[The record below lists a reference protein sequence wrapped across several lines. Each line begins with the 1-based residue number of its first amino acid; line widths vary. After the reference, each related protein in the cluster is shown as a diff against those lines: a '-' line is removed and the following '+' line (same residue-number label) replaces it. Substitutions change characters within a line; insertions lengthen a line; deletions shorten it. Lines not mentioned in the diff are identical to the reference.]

1 MYAAERDTCWRMSTL
16 MSLPRAVRPDLNV
29 STMYES
35 VGYVRSFIYTVVL
48 DFYKRSFKHPLT
60 FEVTDANTVIVQKAE
75 PGRFPRVDSF
85 FIYIIDCLYI
95 IITLCS
101 CALKCVCVIV

>member
-29 STMYES
+29 SSMYGS

-48 DFYKRSFKHPLT
+48 DFYKRPFKHSLT
-60 FEVTDANTVIVQKAE
+60 FEVVYANTVIVQKAE
-75 PGRFPRVDSF
+75 PGWFPRIASILF
-85 FIYIIDCLYI
+85 
-95 IITLCS
+95 T
-101 CALKCVCVIV
+101 